1 VAGPVLWHACS
12 TYAFHFA
19 VCTCVAKSR
28 CKCRSGV
35 GHAAVCGQWTCL
47 SSAYMRAWACSGI
60 ASIHTQQQESA
71 FHLTVCSSCAIK
83 RAIGSL
89 LAFLDARASLLSEEK
104 ESIEAASYSAF
115 MNTSVPLR
123 PPNTAHGMNT
133 SVPLRPPNTAHGMNT
148 SVPLRPPNTA
158 HGMNTSVP
166 LRPPNT
172 AHGHCKKHFRPF
184 LVPTAVCTLLALLAN
199 SVFLAQTYP
208 NRYGSTVWP
217 SSMWS
222 VTTSR
227 SAATHGRATKRHTAS
242 HAILPNA
249 SSTKI

>member
-1 VAGPVLWHACS
+1 VHICMHGA
-12 TYAFHFA
+12 
-19 VCTCVAKSR
+19 
-28 CKCRSGV
+28 
-35 GHAAVCGQWTCL
+35 
-47 SSAYMRAWACSGI
+47 ACSGI
-60 ASIHTQQQESA
+60 ASTHTQQQESA

-115 MNTSVPLR
+115 
-123 PPNTAHGMNT
+123 
-133 SVPLRPPNTAHGMNT
+133 MNT

>member
-1 VAGPVLWHACS
+1 MHGA
-12 TYAFHFA
+12 
-19 VCTCVAKSR
+19 
-28 CKCRSGV
+28 
-35 GHAAVCGQWTCL
+35 
-47 SSAYMRAWACSGI
+47 ACSGI
-60 ASIHTQQQESA
+60 ASTHTQQQESA

-115 MNTSVPLR
+115 
-123 PPNTAHGMNT
+123 MNT

-249 SSTKI
+249 SSTKIYVDAQKGELLFVKVTWHFDKTVFEQADTCKPPHAAISASQTCPRF